1 MVSVGSN
8 PAADR
13 NVCVIFFCAD
23 FFTFFFLI
31 SAKGVSINYVDA
43 FKSAPTP
50 FLDLWPHAWNKLA
63 YSATTKDLDYQGGLE
78 VLSGSIFLLQEYAY
92 ERRILVPLISFE
104 GPFRKWIE
112 CGMQQKPSHILTV
125 VLQNWEKIYCNEEKT
140 VFCSTNTLYHF
151 FLLILGHY
159 SSRKWLAN

>member
-1 MVSVGSN
+1 MN
-8 PAADR
+8 NEIILRFKKIMCDR
-13 NVCVIFFCAD
+13 ALTWSLMD
-23 FFTFFFLI
+23 WFFT
-31 SAKGVSINYVDA
+31 
-43 FKSAPTP
+43 TT
-50 FLDLWPHAWNKLA
+50 
-63 YSATTKDLDYQGGLE
+63 TTKDLDYQGGLE

-125 VLQNWEKIYCNEEKT
+125 VLQNWVKIYCNEEKT
-140 VFCSTNTLYHF
+140 VCMLFHKYIAL

-159 SSRKWLAN
+159 SSRKWLANWLHSLVEQVYLYMQMW